1 MQTLHRN
8 LQKATLKPASTLLT
22 AILLCGVGAHS
33 QAAITAEEA
42 ARLGTELTPIGAD
55 PAGNAAGTI
64 PPWTGGLTTPPSGFK
79 PGGDYINPFADEK
92 PLYVITAANM
102 AEHEQYLTEGTKALL
117 KRFPDTYKVPVYPTH
132 RTAAL
137 PPHVYEQ
144 IKSDAQS
151 VQLVDNGDGIISVG
165 TGRVPFPI
173 PKTGVELLWNLG
185 NRYFGDDLVM
195 NSSNFP
201 VQSNGAY
208 TAVKTRQWKVWAPAL
223 FDDEEFGIKVFYEMF
238 SPASV
243 AGLKIVTH
251 EPNNMAKTP
260 RQTWTFN
267 PGQRRV
273 LRAPEISYDTP
284 ISGSDGLVTNDATDC
299 FSGGKD
305 RYDWTLVGKQE
316 LIVPYNNYDLNAN
329 STPVADII
337 GAQHINPDYMRY
349 ELHRVWVVDAN
360 LRQGKR
366 NIFSKRRYYLDEDSY
381 TCSGVDMY
389 DGRGELWRVI
399 VPSNMQMYDHPV
411 MMMRAEAHYD
421 LQANRYYAGYVS
433 NGDAPW
439 TFNNNARTSE
449 FTTNKLRRAGH

>member
-1 MQTLHRN
+1 MQTHHHTMHKL
-8 LQKATLKPASTLLT
+8 TLKPASTLL
-22 AILLCGVGAHS
+22 AAVLLCGMGTQA

-42 ARLGTELTPIGAD
+42 ARLGTELTPMGAD

-64 PPWTGGLTTPPSGFK
+64 PAWTGGMTTPPPGFK
-79 PGGDYINPFADEK
+79 PGSDYINPFADEK

-117 KRFPDTYKVPVYPTH
+117 KRFPDSYEVPVYTTH

-137 PPHVYEQ
+137 PQHVYDQ
-144 IKSDAQS
+144 IKIDAQS
-151 VQLVDNGDGIISVG
+151 VELVDNGDGIINVG
-165 TGRVPFPI
+165 KGRTPFPI

-185 NRYFGDDLVM
+185 SRYFGDDLVM

-208 TAVKTRQWKVWAPAL
+208 TAVKTRQWKAWAPAL
-223 FDDEEFGIKVFYEMF
+223 FDDQEFGIKVFYEMF

-251 EPNNMAKTP
+251 EPNNMAQTA

-299 FSGGKD
+299 FGGAKD

-316 LIVPYNNYDLNAN
+316 MIVPYNNYDLNAN
-329 STPVADII
+329 STPVSDII
-337 GAQHINPDYMRY
+337 GPKHINPEFTRY

-360 LRQGKR
+360 LRDGKR
-366 NIFSKRRYYLDEDSY
+366 NIFSKRRFYFDEDSY
-381 TCSGVDMY
+381 NCAGVDMY

-399 VPSNMQMYDHPV
+399 VPSVIQMYDHPV
-411 MMMRAEAHYD
+411 PLMRAEAHYD

-439 TFNNNARTSE
+439 SFNNNARTSE